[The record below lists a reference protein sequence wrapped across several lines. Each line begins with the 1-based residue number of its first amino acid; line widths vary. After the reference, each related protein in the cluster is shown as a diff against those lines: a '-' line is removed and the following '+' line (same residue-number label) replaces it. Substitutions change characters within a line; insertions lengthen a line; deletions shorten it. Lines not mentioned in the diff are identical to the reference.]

1 MKEILERFNEL
12 NIQLKDKMY
21 KAKAE
26 EIFKNIP
33 MKMEVFYDRF
43 DKECM
48 DIAIFKYSD
57 PYSIFQRLSCASNE
71 DIVIIKEKLVSRAN
85 KNKSVIV
92 EEQENMYKLKQII
105 DDYVSDKPITIKI
118 VVLEEFSKAIDFI
131 INMAK
136 KEDDA

>member
-1 MKEILERFNEL
+1 M
-12 NIQLKDKMY
+12 QLKDKMY

-33 MKMEVFYDRF
+33 MKMELFYDRF

-48 DIAIFKYSD
+48 DISIFKYSD
-57 PYSIFQRLSCASNE
+57 PFSIFQRLSCASNE

-85 KNKSVIV
+85 KNKAVII
-92 EEQENMYKLKQII
+92 EEQENMHKLKQII
-105 DDYVSDKPITIKI
+105 DDYVADKQITIKT

-131 INMAK
+131 INLAK